1 MDDLISIII
10 PVYRVEKYLE
20 ECLNSVINQ
29 TYANLEII
37 LIDDGSSDRCGQ
49 ICDEYAK
56 KDERIEVIHQENQGV
71 SNARNHGIE
80 MAKGK
85 YITFVDSDDYLDQDY
100 IKYLYDEITKFN
112 ADISICGTLDIDEKN
127 NILKR
132 SKKFEKTL
140 NLQDAI
146 KEMLK
151 EKYYNSVIW
160 AKMYQAELAKKAK
173 FNQNLRI
180 AEDLDYIYKILGMSK
195 VVRVNTGTCLYYY
208 RSRNDS
214 ATTNVY
220 NENWEKEIEINKKI
234 INDCEKNLKSIELY
248 AIRRYMRI
256 NYTCMMKILRNN
268 QNDEQYKI
276 LQKNVME
283 YLWKYIFS
291 FKISIVE
298 KFKLICAI
306 YCKNITKSLI
316 KVLKK

>member
-37 LIDDGSSDRCGQ
+37 LIDDGSPDRCGQ

-85 YITFVDSDDYLDQDY
+85 YITFIDSDDYLEQDY

-112 ADISICGTLDIDEKN
+112 ADISICGTIDIDEKN

-151 EKYYNSVIW
+151 EK
-160 AKMYQAELAKKAK
+160 
-173 FNQNLRI
+173 
-180 AEDLDYIYKILGMSK
+180 
-195 VVRVNTGTCLYYY
+195 
-208 RSRNDS
+208 
-214 ATTNVY
+214 
-220 NENWEKEIEINKKI
+220 
-234 INDCEKNLKSIELY
+234 
-248 AIRRYMRI
+248 
-256 NYTCMMKILRNN
+256 
-268 QNDEQYKI
+268 
-276 LQKNVME
+276 
-283 YLWKYIFS
+283 
-291 FKISIVE
+291 
-298 KFKLICAI
+298 
-306 YCKNITKSLI
+306 
-316 KVLKK
+316 